1 MPQKLLIIIYKKS
14 GNLKTVEIALSGM
27 SLMSPI
33 QAISQPSLYEE
44 HISKIN
50 IYSHICKIQ
59 MCSWL
64 FGVEMVLLEVCKTND
79 EDGPLIKMQL
89 RNISLVF
96 HRKSGSEQQ
105 TKMNNPRLINRCPDT
120 IYIVSAQKSFQEY
133 LVNFRVTTFFY
144 LHKTY
149 RK

>member
-33 QAISQPSLYEE
+33 QAISQPNLDEE
-44 HISKIN
+44 SISKVN
-50 IYSHICKIQ
+50 VYSHIFKIQ

-64 FGVEMVLLEVCKTND
+64 FRVEMVLLEVCITND
-79 EDGPLIKMQL
+79 EDGPLIKMQS

-120 IYIVSAQKSFQEY
+120 IYIASA
-133 LVNFRVTTFFY
+133 L
-144 LHKTY
+144 
-149 RK
+149 

>member
-1 MPQKLLIIIYKKS
+1 
-14 GNLKTVEIALSGM
+14 
-27 SLMSPI
+27 MSPI
-33 QAISQPSLYEE
+33 QAISQASLYEG
-44 HISKIN
+44 HISKVN
-50 IYSHICKIQ
+50 VYSHICKIQ

-64 FGVEMVLLEVCKTND
+64 FRVEMVLLEVCKTND

-105 TKMNNPRLINRCPDT
+105 TKMNNPRLINRCPNT
-120 IYIVSAQKSFQEY
+120 IYVRNIASALKSFQEY
-133 LVNFRVTTFFY
+133 LVNFRVTTFSY

-149 RK
+149 RKLCF